1 MANNCNSCAN
11 CNGGAYHRN
20 RGYRRNT
27 YAALNT
33 LPRCNSCMNYPYYT
47 GRCPDECG
55 CYNCGCHAGV
65 SSQNTRAAFYN
76 NCGACEE
83 NCCCDNNARGNTCG
97 CHTGCNDG
105 CNGCYG
111 SWNIPRENC
120 GYCNACN
127 TVNGGCGNGCNAGC
141 VCGCCCDGGDDPV
154 CDCPAPVYGMFTSAA
169 PLTVAASGSV
179 PFAMGVNTGDFA
191 VNGGNITLQ
200 QAGNYLATI
209 TLQLPGD
216 TAADAT
222 LNLNLNGSALPAARI
237 DIDPT
242 TADGNVASHASQ
254 AIFTAS
260 EGSVISLAG
269 DSAFT
274 IPGVSGQ
281 NLITLTLIRLG
292 D

>member
-1 MANNCNSCAN
+1 MANNCNSCSN
-11 CNGGAYHRN
+11 CNGGACYRN

-33 LPRCNSCMNYPYYT
+33 LPRCGACVNYPYYT
-47 GRCPDECG
+47 GRCPDEWG

-65 SSQNTRAAFYN
+65 SNQNTRAAFYN
-76 NCGACEE
+76 NCGACQED
-83 NCCCDNNARGNTCG
+83 CCCDNNAHGNTCG

-111 SWNIPRENC
+111 SWNIPREN
-120 GYCNACN
+120 Y
-127 TVNGGCGNGCNAGC
+127 GCCNAGC
-141 VCGCCCDGGDDPV
+141 GCGCCCNNCDNGDNPV
-154 CDCPAPVYGMFTSAA
+154 CDCPAPVYGMFTAAA

-191 VNGGNITLQ
+191 VNGGNITIQ

-237 DIDPT
+237 DIDST
-242 TADGNVASHASQ
+242 TSDGNVASHASQ
-254 AIFTAS
+254 VIFTAS
-260 EGSVISLAG
+260 EGSVISLTG

-274 IPGVSGQ
+274 ISGTSGQ